1 MSMSVCLSVCPSVCR
16 FVPYMQSYGM
26 NPIFD
31 SMDSTTKSFGG
42 GSAFVTHSSTVSAP
56 PTPTIARSIH
66 PSLHS
71 PVHPHPHLYNPMASF
86 NEDLPHQTSTL
97 PGGGVEGFSP
107 LGHCHLME
115 EPAYVNGGG
124 GSGFLPESPAAS
136 YPSVPGMRS
145 FLMSKLHSNG
155 QVAPPTFTRSF
166 SNQMPSAPRYSPS
179 RHGGFP
185 EDLGPYTTNP
195 MMAAGQMNGMPPPCP
210 NPRERFNSW
219 TEPTHNLPRYGRSS
233 SAGMVN
239 GGALSQR
246 SRGRSDSGRS
256 KLLDD
261 FRNNRRPNLQL
272 ADLEK
277 HIVEFSQDQ
286 HGSRFIQQKL
296 ERATQIEKQAV
307 FAEILPAAWSL
318 MTDVFGNYV
327 IQKFFEFGTQEQKV
341 TLAERI
347 RGHVLPLALQMYG
360 CRVIQKSLE
369 CIPKDLQVRMWSSVG
384 AQHWGRIVQYG
395 LDIVQVGA

>member
-1 MSMSVCLSVCPSVCR
+1 MSVCLSVCLSVCCLCR
-16 FVPYMQSYGM
+16 FPPYLQSYGM
-26 NPIFD
+26 GPVFD
-31 SMDSTTKSFGG
+31 PMESPTKSFVG

-66 PSLHS
+66 HTLHS
-71 PVHPHPHLYNPMASF
+71 PVHPPHLFNLMSSF
-86 NEDLPHQTSTL
+86 TEDLPQQAGTL
-97 PGGGVEGFSP
+97 PGGGVEGFGS
-107 LGHCHLME
+107 LGHCQLME
-115 EPAYVNGGG
+115 EARYGNS
-124 GSGFLPESPAAS
+124 GSGNSFLPDCPPTS

-145 FLMSKLHSNG
+145 FLVSKLHGSNG
-155 QVAPPTFTRSF
+155 QAAPPPFTRSL
-166 SNQMPSAPRYSPS
+166 SNQMPSASRYSPG

-185 EDLGPYTTNP
+185 EDLGPFTTNP
-195 MMAAGQMNGMPPPCP
+195 MMAGGLMNGMPPPAP

-219 TEPTHNLPRYGRSS
+219 TEATHNLPRYGRSS

-239 GGALSQR
+239 NGALSQR

-296 ERATQIEKQAV
+296 ERATQMEKQAV

-369 CIPKDLQVRMWSSVG
+369 CIPKDLQVRIFWWG
-384 AQHWGRIVQYG
+384 TQHLWVVQCG
-395 LDIVQVGA
+395 FCIVQVCV

>member
-1 MSMSVCLSVCPSVCR
+1 MAPMFEP
-16 FVPYMQSYGM
+16 
-26 NPIFD
+26 
-31 SMDSTTKSFGG
+31 MDSPTKSFV
-42 GSAFVTHSSTVSAP
+42 GSSVLLTHSSTVSAP
-56 PTPTIARSIH
+56 PTPTISRSVH
-66 PSLHS
+66 PSLQS
-71 PVHPHPHLYNPMASF
+71 PVHPPHLFNLMSSF
-86 NEDLPHQTSTL
+86 NEDLPHQTGTL
-97 PGGGVEGFSP
+97 PGGGAEGFGP
-107 LGHCHLME
+107 LGQCQLME
-115 EPAYVNGGG
+115 EASYANGSGG
-124 GSGFLPESPAAS
+124 NGFLPEAPPTSFPN
-136 YPSVPGMRS
+136 VPGMRS
-145 FLMSKLHSNG
+145 FILSKLHSGNG
-155 QVAPPTFTRSF
+155 QVAPPPFTRSL
-166 SNQMPSAPRYSPS
+166 SNQMPSAPRYSPG
-179 RHGGFP
+179 RHGCFP
-185 EDLGPYTTNP
+185 EDIGPYTTNP
-195 MMAAGQMNGMPPPCP
+195 MMAGGPMNGGMPPPGP
-210 NPRERFNSW
+210 SPRERFNSW

-233 SAGMVN
+233 SAGLVN
-239 GGALSQR
+239 GGALAQR

-296 ERATQIEKQAV
+296 ERATQMEKQAV

-369 CIPKDLQVRMWSSVG
+369 CIPKDLQVRGCVFSVG
-384 AQHWGRIVQYG
+384 TQH
-395 LDIVQVGA
+395 L